1 MHIHANK
8 FLGGLAVL
16 AMALPLWAGP
26 SSHNDSMP
34 FDVTATAT
42 VGQTQ
47 LAPGHYTFEAN
58 EASNE
63 LNIRQNGKMVAS
75 VPCHW
80 VQLPQKAHDSEVLS
94 NNNRV
99 TQVDFRGRTEA
110 LKVG

>member
-1 MHIHANK
+1 MRIHANK

-16 AMALPLWAGP
+16 AMALPLWAGT
-26 SSHNDSMP
+26 SSHNDSTA
-34 FDVTATAT
+34 FDVTQTAT

-47 LAPGHYTFEAN
+47 LAPGHYTLQAN

-75 VPCHW
+75 VRCHW
-80 VQLPQKAHDSEVLS
+80 VQLPQKAHDSEVLA
-94 NNNRV
+94 NNNHV
-99 TQVDFRGRTEA
+99 TEVDFRGRTEA

>member
-1 MHIHANK
+1 MRIHANK

-16 AMALPLWAGP
+16 AVALPLWAGP
-26 SSHNDSMP
+26 SPHNDSIP
-34 FDVTATAT
+34 FDVTNAAT

-47 LAPGHYTFEAN
+47 LAPGHYTLEAN

-94 NNNRV
+94 SNSRV
-99 TQVDFRGRTEA
+99 TEIDFRGRIEA